1 MFSLNLRN
9 VSLEQVAGKPFKQD
23 QWIPFAVDENM
34 SVSGNLTK
42 KLYKTYLNES
52 FLIITFFNENLIVYI
67 LLYHSTITNFYFF
80 WLVFIVPAI
89 SGRGDIEIVMIL
101 CNPERYHK
109 GYAWNKIT
117 LEKRTLNFTTIRR
130 NTLFGKIWSQ
140 NSKLFRLIRIFRI
153 Q

>member
-52 FLIITFFNENLIVYI
+52 FLIIIFFNENLIVYI

-80 WLVFIVPAI
+80 
-89 SGRGDIEIVMIL
+89 
-101 CNPERYHK
+101 
-109 GYAWNKIT
+109 
-117 LEKRTLNFTTIRR
+117 
-130 NTLFGKIWSQ
+130 
-140 NSKLFRLIRIFRI
+140 
-153 Q
+153 

>member
-23 QWIPFAVDENM
+23 QWISFAVDENM

-80 WLVFIVPAI
+80 
-89 SGRGDIEIVMIL
+89 
-101 CNPERYHK
+101 
-109 GYAWNKIT
+109 
-117 LEKRTLNFTTIRR
+117 
-130 NTLFGKIWSQ
+130 
-140 NSKLFRLIRIFRI
+140 
-153 Q
+153 